1 LTSPLIELVSQRQRE
16 NVLRFIDT
24 GLKEGA
30 QLVAG
35 GAAAD
40 RDGYFVQPTV
50 FANTTGH
57 PLTLTREEVFGPVL
71 IAQPYDDLEEVVRE
85 ANNTVYGLGAS
96 VWTSNISKAL
106 RVAER
111 LDAGTVWINSHNVV
125 DPNMPFGGF
134 KQSGIGREHGCSAIE
149 AYTECK
155 SICIAY

>member
-1 LTSPLIELVSQRQRE
+1 MQKKQFERVVESVAGTARNAVLGSGFDPATQIGALVSQRQRE

-50 FANTTGH
+50 FANTTGR

-71 IAQPYDDLEEVVRE
+71 IAQP
-85 ANNTVYGLGAS
+85 
-96 VWTSNISKAL
+96 
-106 RVAER
+106 
-111 LDAGTVWINSHNVV
+111 
-125 DPNMPFGGF
+125 
-134 KQSGIGREHGCSAIE
+134 
-149 AYTECK
+149 
-155 SICIAY
+155 